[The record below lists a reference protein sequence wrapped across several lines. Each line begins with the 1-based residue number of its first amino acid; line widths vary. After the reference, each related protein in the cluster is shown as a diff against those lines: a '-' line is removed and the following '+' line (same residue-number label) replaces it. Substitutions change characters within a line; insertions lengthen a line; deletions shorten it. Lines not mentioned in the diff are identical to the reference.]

1 MFFIYA
7 ALPETFYPQ
16 KGNNMKKRILAA
28 LLAVFMMLSM
38 LVGCSNK
45 ETVGAN
51 ETDAVP
57 SGEAQQTNEPATS
70 GEKETT
76 ASPDITTKVETEMI
90 DPIELA
96 PPADGPI
103 DLSRTGATRNMIK
116 RSVVNEGDLAR
127 LASKISYAMDHR
139 EESTTIVFLGDSILA
154 GSSASSSNQFA
165 NLVSGWWEYTVSP
178 SFRSVNASIGAT
190 DSHLAVHRLERDVF
204 PHDPDVIFIEYINDK
219 NDEFYKASMDSL
231 VRRCLSYESNPAV
244 ILVEMA
250 LKDGS
255 GGPQQVH
262 SEVGRYYGVP
272 VISYHNAIMPEIN
285 AGNFKWTDISADSVH
300 PNDMGH
306 SIAAQ
311 LVTTFL
317 DGVVNKLDKIDKTV
331 STDIPVS
338 PLGYKYENA
347 HIVNRDSAEL
357 VCTNEGSFTGVPAF
371 GKNFTSGWG
380 TTTGGKM
387 TFEIEMQNLGVVYNK
402 STAGGYGVAKITV
415 DGVEV
420 KRITDADFTGGWGSY
435 ARTVEVFSSDKV
447 EKHTVTIEIEG
458 TEKPKFDIYSFL
470 VS

>member
-1 MFFIYA
+1 MA
-7 ALPETFYPQ
+7 AL
-16 KGNNMKKRILAA
+16 M
-28 LLAVFMMLSM
+28 LLSV
-38 LVGCSNK
+38 LVGCSDK
-45 ETVGAN
+45 ASDG
-51 ETDAVP
+51 DAIDP
-57 SGEAQQTNEPATS
+57 TTSGETQQTNEPDDTS
-70 GEKETT
+70 REEETT
-76 ASPDITTKVETEMI
+76 VAPDITTKVETEMI

-103 DLSRTGATRNMIK
+103 DLSRTGATRNMLK
-116 RSVVNEGDLAR
+116 RSVVNEGDLSR

-139 EESTTIVFLGDSILA
+139 EETTTIVFLGDSILA

-204 PHDPDVIFIEYINDK
+204 PHNPDVIFIEYINDK
-219 NDEFYKASMDSL
+219 NDAFYKTSMDSL
-231 VRRCLSYESNPAV
+231 VRRCLSYESKPAV

-250 LKDGS
+250 LQDGS

-262 SEVGRYYGVP
+262 TEVGKYYGVP
-272 VISYHNAIMPEIN
+272 IISFHNAIMPEIN
-285 AGNFKWTDISADSVH
+285 AGNFTWRDISPDTVH

-311 LVTTFL
+311 LVTNFL
-317 DGVVNKLDKIDKTV
+317 DGVVNKLDTIDKTV
-331 STDIPVS
+331 SSDVPKS
-338 PLGYKYENA
+338 PIGYKYENA
-347 HIVNRDSAEL
+347 RLVNRDSAEL
-357 VCTNEGSFTGVPAF
+357 VCTDEGSFTGVPAF
-371 GKNFTSGWG
+371 GKNFASGWG
-380 TTTGGKM
+380 TTAGGKM
-387 TFEIEMQNLGVVYNK
+387 TFEIEMKNLGVVYNK

-420 KRITDADFTGGWGSY
+420 KRIGDADFTGGWGSY

-447 EKHTVTIEIEG
+447 AKHTVTIEIEG
-458 TEKPKFDIYSFL
+458 TEKPNFDIYSFL